1 MALALAAS
9 AGIVFALHWPY
20 LGLPYFWDELG
31 QFVPAGLDIL
41 QHGAW
46 IPRSTVP
53 NSHPPGLMAYLALV
67 WRLFGYSIPA
77 TRAAMLVVAAGVVA
91 ATYGLAGRL
100 GLRTGFAVLAAALLV
115 ADPLFQMQSL
125 LAQLDL
131 PAALM
136 TAVVLVLFLD
146 EAVGWAAAAS
156 VALVL
161 IKDTS
166 VVVPLALGAVLL
178 GEGRRKEAAAFV
190 APLVA
195 LGIWF
200 AVLWHAT
207 GYVFGSPGYTH
218 YNLTYALHPVRVSVS
233 VLRRLYFLFVAD
245 FRWVGAAA
253 LVYSMRKTDVFRGRA
268 WRIVLMV
275 SAAQAVLVT
284 ALGGAALERYLL
296 PVLPVLYCAC
306 AAAFSTISLRW
317 RVPAVAVLGA
327 GLVSGWFLNPAFPF
341 PYENNLALVDFVR
354 LHKEVARYLEQHYA
368 KETIYTAWPLTGA
381 LRRPAFGYVDRPM
394 AVRETSDL
402 RARTLLQLAGER
414 PRVLVLYSRT
424 WEPKWGVLRFDWV
437 VRFLTRYYEYG
448 PDLTREEVRNI
459 LHLEPAARWERG
471 GQWVEVYG
479 SPGLAEHQSRSGYAN
494 PRLNCPVTL

>member
-1 MALALAAS
+1 MNRRRGTALALAAS
-9 AGIVFALHWPY
+9 AGIVFALHWQY
-20 LGLPYFWDELG
+20 LRLPYFWDELG

-67 WRLFGYSIPA
+67 WRVFGYSIPA

-91 ATYGLAGRL
+91 ATFRLGGRL
-100 GLRTGFAVLAAALLV
+100 GLRPGYAILAAALLV
-115 ADPLFQMQSL
+115 ADPLFQMQAL

-131 PAALM
+131 PATLM
-136 TAVVLVLFLD
+136 TVVVLVLFLD
-146 EAVGWAAAAS
+146 GSVAWAAGAS

-166 VVVPLALGAVLL
+166 VVVPAVLGVVL
-178 GEGRRKEAAAFV
+178 LLEGRRKDALVFV

-195 LGIWF
+195 LAIWL
-200 AVLWHAT
+200 AVLWHET
-207 GYVFGSPGYTH
+207 GYLFGNPGYTH
-218 YNLTYALHPVRVSVS
+218 YNLTYALHPVRVTVS

-253 LVYSMRKTDVFRGRA
+253 LLYSLCNTDVFRGRA
-268 WRIVLMV
+268 WRIVFIVGVVQTL
-275 SAAQAVLVT
+275 LVT
-284 ALGGAALERYLL
+284 LLGGAALERYLL
-296 PVLPVLYCAC
+296 PVLPVLYCGY
-306 AAAFSTISLRW
+306 AAGFSSIPIRW

-354 LHKEVARYLEQHYA
+354 LHQEAARYLERHYA
-368 KETIYTAWPLTGA
+368 EETIYTAWPLTGA
-381 LRRPAFGYVDRPM
+381 LQRPAFGYVDRPM

-402 RARTLLQLAGER
+402 RARTLLQLAGDR

-424 WEPKWGVLRFDWV
+424 WEPEWGVLRFRWV

-448 PDLTREEVRNI
+448 PDLTREEVRSV

-471 GQWVEVYG
+471 GQWVEVYSG
-479 SPGLAEHQSRSGYAN
+479 QPPG
-494 PRLNCPVTL
+494 TKD

>member
-1 MALALAAS
+1 VNRRRGTALALAAS
-9 AGIVFALHWPY
+9 AVVVFALHWPY
-20 LGLPYFWDELG
+20 LRLPYFWDELG
-31 QFVPAGLDIL
+31 QFVPAGLDL
-41 QHGAW
+41 FQHGAW
-46 IPRSTVP
+46 IPRSTEP

-67 WRLFGYSIPA
+67 WSVFGYSIPA

-91 ATYGLAGRL
+91 ATFRLGGRL
-100 GLRTGFAVLAAALLV
+100 KLPPGYAILAAALLV

-146 EAVGWAAAAS
+146 DSVGWAAAAS

-161 IKDTS
+161 VKDTT
-166 VVVPLALGAVLL
+166 VVVPAVLGAALL
-178 GEGRRKEAAAFV
+178 WEGRRKDAAVFL
-190 APLVA
+190 APAVA

-207 GYVFGSPGYTH
+207 GYLFGNPGYTH
-218 YNLTYALHPVRVSVS
+218 YNLTYALHPVRVTVS

-253 LVYSMRKTDVFRGRA
+253 LVYALWKTDVFRGRA
-268 WRIVLMV
+268 WRL
-275 SAAQAVLVT
+275 VLVVSVAQT
-284 ALGGAALERYLL
+284 LLVTVLGGAALERYLL
-296 PVLPVLYCAC
+296 PVLPVLYCAY
-306 AAAFSTISLRW
+306 AAAISTVPMRW
-317 RVPAVAVLGA
+317 RVPATAVLGA

-341 PYENNLALVDFVR
+341 PYEDNLALVDFVR
-354 LHKEVARYLEQHYA
+354 LHQEAAKYLERHYPE
-368 KETIYTAWPLTGA
+368 ETIYTAWPLTGE
-381 LRRPAFGYVDRPM
+381 LQRPEFGYVDRPM

-402 RARTLLQLAGER
+402 RARTLLQLGEER

-424 WEPKWGVLRFDWV
+424 WEPNWGALRFRWV

-448 PDLTREEVRNI
+448 PDLTREEVRRVLN
-459 LHLEPAARWERG
+459 LEPVSGWERRD
-471 GQWVEVYG
+471 QWVEVYALASLAG
-479 SPGLAEHQSRSGYAN
+479 SER
-494 PRLNCPVTL
+494 

>member
-1 MALALAAS
+1 MNRRRGTALALAAS
-9 AGIVFALHWPY
+9 ALAVFALHWPY
-20 LGLPYFWDELG
+20 LRLPYFWDELG

-67 WRLFGYSIPA
+67 WSVFGYSIPA

-91 ATYGLAGRL
+91 AAYELAKRL
-100 GLRTGFAVLAAALLV
+100 GLRPGYAILAAALLL

-146 EAVGWAAAAS
+146 DSVAWAAAAS
-156 VALVL
+156 VVLVL
-161 IKDTS
+161 MKDTS
-166 VVVPLALGAVLL
+166 AVVPAVLGVVL
-178 GEGRRKEAAAFV
+178 LREGRRKDALMLV
-190 APLVA
+190 APFMA

-200 AVLWHAT
+200 GVLWHET

-218 YNLTYALHPVRVSVS
+218 YNLAYALHPVRATVSA
-233 VLRRLYFLFVAD
+233 LRRLYFLFVAD

-253 LVYSMRKTDVFRGRA
+253 LLYSLWKTDVFRGRG
-268 WRIVLMV
+268 WRIVFV
-275 SAAQAVLVT
+275 ASVAQTLLVT
-284 ALGGAALERYLL
+284 VLGGAALERYLL
-296 PVLPVLYCAC
+296 PVLPVLYCAY
-306 AAAFSTISLRW
+306 AAAFSTVPIRW
-317 RVPAVAVLGA
+317 RVPAVAVLVG
-327 GLVSGWFLNPAFPF
+327 GLISGWFLNPAFPF

-354 LHKEVARYLEQHYA
+354 LHQEAARYLDKHYA
-368 KETIYTAWPLTGA
+368 GETIYTAWPLTGA

-402 RARTLLQLAGER
+402 RARTLVQLAGEQ

-424 WEPKWGVLRFDWV
+424 WEPKWGALRFRWV

-448 PDLTREEVRNI
+448 PDLTREEVRSV

-471 GQWVEVYG
+471 GQWAEVYARG
-479 SPGLAEHQSRSGYAN
+479 PSQPAATAAAAVH
-494 PRLNCPVTL
+494 